1 MGVAYVRG
9 RRRSV
14 VEGTQE
20 RLLDFSLHMLRPAW
34 RWPERYGVAV
44 GFTVFVAALKFAIPA
59 FGAKGPD
66 LFLTVPV
73 AASAV
78 FGGFGPA
85 LLATIGATII
95 AAYFTPPAGLVIPW
109 DANGLDV
116 VGFFFEGLI
125 VAVLGGGAR
134 AALGRTLDTLHRSEE
149 LERERSALIET
160 VNHELR
166 NPLASLSGHLQLAS
180 RYAVRDDR
188 RDRVPAALDQAQHQ
202 VTRLIRLADDLV
214 VLSRSTDTFKVE
226 SSTFDLADAAHAA
239 ARRAEVLD
247 PSRQIRSALSSSWL
261 LVQGDPARLDQIL
274 DNLLKNAISYS
285 LRGTPIEIS
294 VYQDQGLGRGVVRVR
309 DYGPGI
315 PVADRERIFE
325 RFTRGSAGDSVPGS
339 GIGLFLSS
347 ELAARMG
354 GRLFLEETSSAGS
367 VFAIELPLAGAALGR
382 DGDRERALGRGDPPR
397 VEDRGE
403 QLDTVDEAGPGTAE
417 VRSAVDADRAGVAE

>member
-1 MGVAYVRG
+1 
-9 RRRSV
+9 
-14 VEGTQE
+14 
-20 RLLDFSLHMLRPAW
+20 MLRRAWGWPA
-34 RWPERYGVAV
+34 RYGIAV
-44 GFTVFVAALKFAIPA
+44 VFTVFVAALKFAVPA
-59 FGAKGPD
+59 FGAQGPD

-85 LLATIGATII
+85 LLATVGATII
-95 AAYFTPPAGLVIPW
+95 AAYFTPPAGLVVPW

-125 VAVLGGGAR
+125 VAVLGAGAR

-180 RYAVRDDR
+180 RYAARDDR
-188 RDRVPAALDQAQHQ
+188 RDRVPAALEQAQHQ
-202 VTRLIRLADDLV
+202 ITRLVRLADDLV

-226 SSTFDLADAAHAA
+226 SSTFDLVGAAHAA

-247 PSRQIRSALSSSWL
+247 PSRQIGTAFSPSRL
-261 LVQGDPARLDQIL
+261 LVHGDPARLDQIL

-285 LRGTPIEIS
+285 LRGTPIEVSIGE
-294 VYQDQGLGRGVVRVR
+294 DRELGNGIVRVR
-309 DYGPGI
+309 DQGPGI
-315 PVADRERIFE
+315 LAADRDRIFE

-339 GIGLFLSS
+339 GIGLFLSN
-347 ELAARMG
+347 EFAARMG

-367 VFAIELPLAGAALGR
+367 VFAIELPLAGGALGR
-382 DGDRERALGRGDPPR
+382 DGDREGALGRGDLAR
-397 VEDRGE
+397 VEDGGE
-403 QLDTVDEAGPGTAE
+403 QLDAVDEAGTGTAE
-417 VRSAVDADRAGVAE
+417 VSRTVHTDRAGVAD